1 MTEQDIELRNEA
13 LVEDI
18 LSGDIQAFRETFID
32 MHPYDQGQ
40 FFIEQTSDIR
50 MHIYEY
56 LSPDEVALIMENIS
70 IDEVLPFS
78 LKWMLN
84 TPQWCYPTWQLTML

>member
-18 LSGDIQAFRETFID
+18 LSGDIQALRETFID

-70 IDEVLPFS
+70 IDEVLPFFTE
-78 LKWMLN
+78 MDAE
-84 TPQWCYPTWQLTML
+84 YAAMV